1 MAAKLKKDDEVIVI
15 AGKDK
20 GRRGVINRVVIKN
33 EQKKVYVDGLNK
45 IKKHV
50 RPNPQANQQ
59 GGIVEQEAAF
69 DISNVAIFNPA
80 TKKADRVGFK
90 VLEDGKKVRIF
101 RSTQEQ
107 IDAK

>member
-1 MAAKLKKDDEVIVI
+1 MASKLRKDDEIIVI
-15 AGKDK
+15 NGKDK
-20 GRRGVINRVVIKN
+20 GRRGVINRIVVKN
-33 EQKKVYVDGLNK
+33 NQKKVYVDGLNM

-59 GGIVEQEAAF
+59 GGIVEQEAPL
-69 DISNVAIFNPA
+69 DISNVAIFNSA

-90 VLEDGKKVRIF
+90 MLEDGKKVRIF
-101 RSTQEQ
+101 RSTKEQ

>member
-15 AGKDK
+15 NGKDK
-20 GRRGVINRVVIKN
+20 GRRGVINRIIVKN
-33 EQKKVYVDGLNK
+33 SKKKVYIDGLNK

-59 GGIVEQEAAF
+59 GGIVEQEAPI

-90 VLEDGKKVRIF
+90 VLDDGKKIRVF

-107 IDAK
+107 IDVK